1 MKAPIAEILLAGPRG
16 FCAGVERAI
25 DIVEVALSVCPPPV
39 YVRREIVHNRL
50 VVETLRQKGAIFVD
64 ELDEV
69 PDDATVIFSAHG
81 ISPAVR
87 EEARRR
93 GLRVIDATCPLV
105 TKVHLEAI
113 RYAREGYSIVL
124 IGHEDHDEVI
134 GTLGEA
140 PERIIVV
147 DSVEEVERL
156 RLPDPEKVAY
166 LTQTTLS
173 VDDTRDVIEALRRHF
188 PKIVGPS
195 RDDICYATQNRQTA
209 VKRLVDDVDVLLV
222 IGAANSSNAKRLVE
236 VARTAGTSAY
246 LINDVGDIRPEWLR
260 ERRAGR
266 HHRRRLHAGD
276 PGLAGGRDAPRR
288 GRQGPRGP
296 RGRRG
301 RALRAA
307 PGVDPDGQGAEPD
320 AARADGHAAVH
331 LGPFPRKRRRAVRR
345 PAAAVSPQE
354 DQCRE
359 PPESLAPW
367 RPRLYHDPA
376 AAGARDHPE
385 RSGRGEEAGRQ
396 RPGARHGVR
405 VPAGIPRGR
414 ARSAGRRVRLRARGR
429 VLGGH
434 EGNGQAAWCGEGSSS
449 GRRAERSTIR

>member
-1 MKAPIAEILLAGPRG
+1 MKSPISEILLAGPRG

-25 DIVEVALSVCPPPV
+25 DIVELALSVWPHPV

-50 VVETLRQKGAIFVD
+50 VVETLRQKGAMFVD

-93 GLRVIDATCPLV
+93 GLRVVDATCPLV

-113 RYAREGYSIVL
+113 RYAREGYSIIL

-156 RLPDPEKVAY
+156 VLPDPEKVAY

-173 VDDTRDVIEALRRHF
+173 VDDTRDVIEALRRKF

-236 VARTAGTSAY
+236 VARTAGTPSH
-246 LINDVGDIRPEWLR
+246 LINDVRDIQPEWL
-260 ERRAGR
+260 AG
-266 HHRRRLHAGD
+266 
-276 PGLAGGRDAPRR
+276 
-288 GRQGPRGP
+288 
-296 RGRRG
+296 
-301 RALRAA
+301 
-307 PGVDPDGQGAEPD
+307 V
-320 AARADGHAAVH
+320 ARVGIT
-331 LGPFPRKRRRAVRR
+331 
-345 PAAAVSPQE
+345 
-354 DQCRE
+354 
-359 PPESLAPW
+359 
-367 RPRLYHDPA
+367 
-376 AAGARDHPE
+376 AGASTPEILVSQAVETLRGEGVKVREVHVVEEDVRFALPLELTKAAQARGLDLPE
-385 RSGRGEEAGRQ
+385 RTAM
-396 RPGARHGVR
+396 
-405 VPAGIPRGR
+405 
-414 ARSAGRRVRLRARGR
+414 RRD
-429 VLGGH
+429 
-434 EGNGQAAWCGEGSSS
+434 
-449 GRRAERSTIR
+449 I

>member
-1 MKAPIAEILLAGPRG
+1 M
-16 FCAGVERAI
+16 FVE
-25 DIVEVALSVCPPPV
+25 D
-39 YVRREIVHNRL
+39 
-50 VVETLRQKGAIFVD
+50 
-64 ELDEV
+64 LDEV

-140 PERIIVV
+140 PERIMVV

-156 RLPDPEKVAY
+156 VLPDPDKVAY

-173 VDDTRDVIEALRRHF
+173 VDDTRDVIEALRRKF

-236 VARTAGTSAY
+236 VARTAGTQAH
-246 LINDVGDIRPEWLR
+246 LIDDVRDIQPEWL
-260 ERRAGR
+260 AGVAR
-266 HHRRRLHAGD
+266 VGITAGAST
-276 PGLAGGRDAPRR
+276 PEILVSQAVET
-288 GRQGPRGP
+288 
-296 RGRRG
+296 
-301 RALRAA
+301 LRAE
-307 PGVDPDGQGAEPD
+307 GVKVRE
-320 AARADGHAAVH
+320 VH
-331 LGPFPRKRRRAVRR
+331 VVEEDVRF
-345 PAAAVSPQE
+345 ALPQE
-354 DQCRE
+354 
-359 PPESLAPW
+359 LTK
-367 RPRLYHDPA
+367 A
-376 AAGARDHPE
+376 AQARGLDLPE
-385 RSGRGEEAGRQ
+385 RTAM
-396 RPGARHGVR
+396 
-405 VPAGIPRGR
+405 
-414 ARSAGRRVRLRARGR
+414 RRD
-429 VLGGH
+429 
-434 EGNGQAAWCGEGSSS
+434 
-449 GRRAERSTIR
+449 I